1 MGLWLAVVFGIGVLL
16 NPNTVYPVHVLYVI
30 DGDTFRAESGGT
42 EFRVRLRDIDAPE
55 LHARCHEE
63 YVGAVQAR
71 LGLQRLLA
79 AGAVT
84 ITDVGVDKFLGR
96 VDAHVAT
103 RSTPDVSAAM
113 LRAGLAR
120 PYNGG
125 HRGSW
130 C

>member
-1 MGLWLAVVFGIGVLL
+1 MALWLAVVFGLGWLL
-16 NPNTVYPVHVLYVI
+16 NPSMVYPVRVLYTI

-42 EFRVRLRDIDAPE
+42 EMRVRLRDIDAPE
-55 LHARCHEE
+55 LHARCHGE
-63 YVGAVQAR
+63 YVGAVRAR

-84 ITDVGVDKFLGR
+84 ITDVGVDKYLGR
-96 VDAHVAT
+96 VDATVAT
-103 RSTPDVSAAM
+103 RGTPDVSAAM